1 MLLLVGLGNP
11 GPEYARNRHNV
22 GFMAADAIVRRH
34 NLSAPRTCFQGD
46 ISEGTLAGEKIL
58 VLKPQTFMNESGRAV
73 GEAARFYKIAP
84 ADIIVFYDEIDLAP
98 GKLRVKTGG
107 GAAGHNGIRSIDAHL
122 GDKGYRRVRIGVG
135 HPGSKERVH
144 SHVLG
149 NFAKADQVWLEPEL
163 DAIADNVGLLIEG
176 RDSDFMSRVAQAI
189 SPKPARDKTKAAAK
203 TPPVGGPTST
213 PGKPAGPGDRAKTD
227 DTTSKTA
234 IGAAL
239 DRALSRLRGGA
250 E

>member
-11 GPEYARNRHNV
+11 GPEYAHNRHNV

-34 NLSAPRTCFQGD
+34 NLSVPRARFQGET
-46 ISEGTLAGEKIL
+46 SEGTLAGEKVI
-58 VLKPQTFMNESGRAV
+58 VLKPQTYMNESGRAV
-73 GEAARFYKIAP
+73 GEAARFYKIP
-84 ADIIVFYDEIDLAP
+84 TSDIIVFYDEIDLAP

-122 GDKGYRRVRIGVG
+122 GDKEYRRVRIGVG

-149 NFAKADQVWLEPEL
+149 NFAKADQAWLEPEL
-163 DAIADNVGLLIEG
+163 DAIADNVALLIEG
-176 RDSDFMSRVAQAI
+176 RDSDFMSRVAQAV
-189 SPKPARDKTKAAAK
+189 SPKPAQDKTGKATKGARGDAAAK
-203 TPPVGGPTST
+203 PADPDSPE
-213 PGKPAGPGDRAKTD
+213 KPS
-227 DTTSKTA
+227 SKTA

-239 DRALSRLRGGA
+239 DRAMSRLRGGA